1 MPTSSSPKLSS
12 EAYNFRQRWKRLLR
26 IDSIRGWKLFEILY
40 YTLLSYIIGYVM
52 GVFTNKLFEYKENLS
67 TTLLFFYIM
76 YQSIVMVI
84 IYYAVRKVIQL
95 IPFVFNFSSSYISSL
110 KGESILGADIGLS
123 FIFTFTQKNLMKNM
137 KLYLKRIKLDK
148 YIKL

>member
-1 MPTSSSPKLSS
+1 MPSTSSPTLSS
-12 EAYNFRQRWKRLLR
+12 ESYDFRQRWKRLIR
-26 IDSIRGWKLFEILY
+26 IDSTRGWKLFEILY
-40 YTLLSYIIGYVM
+40 YTLFSYIIGYGV
-52 GVFTNKLFEYKENLS
+52 GVFTDKLFAYKENLS

-76 YQSIVMVI
+76 YQTIVMVI

-95 IPFVFNFSSSYISSL
+95 IPFVFNFSSTYISSL

-123 FIFTFTQKNLMKNM
+123 FIFTFTQKKLMKNM
-137 KLYLKRIKLDK
+137 ELYLKRIKLDK